1 MTLHGLVKTAGIIQ
15 VSEEIMADYWPEFIP
30 SHHLRAQLA
39 QLELERQQA
48 GAVQYQRQRR
58 HPRLGE
64 RSGVEARTRLQALAA
79 HPIAGGMAEADLL
92 RVGHHDLDRAHR
104 CARASEPVE
113 VGGELF
119 YLRLTVGH

>member
-1 MTLHGLVKTAGIIQ
+1 
-15 VSEEIMADYWPEFIP
+15 MAQKVLERDVRSSP
-30 SHHLRAQLA
+30 LRGREDVA

-79 HPIAGGMAEADLL
+79 HPITGGMAEADLL
-92 RVGHHDLDRAHR
+92 RVGHHDLDGAHR
-104 CARASEPVE
+104 CARAGEPVE